1 MITITKNSTMMM
13 RRKPTLALTL
23 GIVVLAL
30 DHGLVGVGLG
40 LDLGL
45 GRGQE
50 DVGVVGVATGLEG
63 GPGAGPGVGLEL
75 WVRPIGQPSS
85 RKNQF
90 QEALSLSLLRL
101 MILLVL
107 GCCCALCTKTTWC
120 LTPAMPAAA
129 VHVWWVQTWP
139 GRWQCMVVYP
149 VPPPSQGP
157 HSV

>member
-1 MITITKNSTMMM
+1 MMM

-50 DVGVVGVATGLEG
+50 DVGGVGVVTGHEG
-63 GPGAGPGVGLEL
+63 GPGAGLGVGLKL
-75 WVRPIGQPSS
+75 WVRPIGQLSS
-85 RKNQF
+85 RKNQLPC
-90 QEALSLSLLRL
+90 QEALSPSLVSSPSLIRLSLVT
-101 MILLVL
+101 LLVL
-107 GCCCALCTKTTWC
+107 GCCCALCTKTTWY

-129 VHVWWVQTWP
+129 VLVW
-139 GRWQCMVVYP
+139 
-149 VPPPSQGP
+149 
-157 HSV
+157 